1 MQVNPRRLYR
11 SRDRQL
17 AGVAGG
23 MAEYLD
29 IDPTVARILWI
40 LAGLLSAGLALLAY
54 FVLALVIPQ
63 APYATAPYATAPGA
77 PGGWPAATGTGG
89 GTGFAS
95 ASPRA
100 EWTTPPAAPGPN
112 RGWNPA
118 WNPAWTAGAA
128 SEPRV
133 NRRPERRGFGAA
145 AIAGVVL
152 IVIGAVALADAA
164 IPGWVGAAVL
174 GPVVILALGAAL
186 LVSSIRRGADEAPV
200 VAPAPAATQAAGAG
214 PVPAATPWDAMDTR
228 AVDPAVFG
236 PASAADGG
244 GGTGLRG
251 A

>member
-112 RGWNPA
+112 PGWNPA

-152 IVIGAVALADAA
+152 
-164 IPGWVGAAVL
+164 
-174 GPVVILALGAAL
+174 ILALGAAL